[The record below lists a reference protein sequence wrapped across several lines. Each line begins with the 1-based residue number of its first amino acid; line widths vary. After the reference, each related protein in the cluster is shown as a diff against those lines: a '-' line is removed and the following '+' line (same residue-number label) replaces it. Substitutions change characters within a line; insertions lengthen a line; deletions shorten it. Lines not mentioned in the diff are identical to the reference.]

1 MSKALIKAAD
11 VDDEGAVGVDFTE
24 GPKVINHLLVVV
36 ALLGDG
42 GVSLEKVVEHC
53 LKLDGLCLPVLEKL
67 GLDSELGLPSG
78 GALGG
83 DDFSKVIGQSAEDP
97 RLHHTVHPCLVRRV
111 DWSIK
116 MNVIL
121 ERELAK
127 GQ

>member
-1 MSKALIKAAD
+1 MGEVVVEAAEH
-11 VDDEGAVGVDFTE
+11 VQDDRAVGDDFTE
-24 GPKVINHLLVVV
+24 GPKVVNHLLVVA

-42 GVSLEKVVEHC
+42 GVALEKVAEHC

-67 GLDSELGLPSG
+67 GLDGELGLPSG

-127 GQ
+127 G